1 MIWSYLVD
9 FIFTVFDKMIDY
21 VPSVSFD
28 IPQGAL
34 NGLETLCA
42 NVGYILPIDDLLVV
56 FDLWIAYMS
65 FRIGVSFY
73 KNRVKI
79 RV

>member
-28 IPQGAL
+28 IPQGAI
-34 NGLETLCA
+34 NGLET
-42 NVGYILPIDDLLVV
+42 
-56 FDLWIAYMS
+56 
-65 FRIGVSFY
+65 
-73 KNRVKI
+73 
-79 RV
+79 